1 MALINMGVTP
11 IIYTEGKYNTRL
23 EYLAEVPKG
32 KVLYHFETVDIRRA
46 KEVLGGTAAISG
58 NLPIYLMEHG
68 TPEQVREETKSFLIS
83 ACREE
88 DISLTSTPVS
98 IWRKERIWRSC
109 WIRSILSD
117 MHWNNGQEAL

>member
-1 MALINMGVTP
+1 MRMLINMGVTP

-68 TPEQVREETKSFLIS
+68 TPEQVREETKKLLDICVPGGGYIFDFNACIDLAKRENMEILLDTIHSF
-83 ACREE
+83 
-88 DISLTSTPVS
+88 
-98 IWRKERIWRSC
+98 
-109 WIRSILSD
+109 
-117 MHWNNGQEAL
+117 